1 MKYWVTTP
9 YLEIDTNVLTRMKEL
24 AASIQTPGVIK
35 KLAQELHSATAGR
48 VWLHYFCHCLIL
60 SHHWLL
66 YVQII
71 SPSRPH
77 TKTSQKPTVPTKAR
91 DLAIA
96 LLILEEDKYSRILQA
111 DYIPYFQQKPGEN
124 HVRDV
129 FETNHTITYWV
140 QQAVLNCDELGAR
153 SGLLKFFISTA
164 EVTGHAGSVHVI

>member
-9 YLEIDTNVLTRMKEL
+9 YFEVNTNILVRIKEFS
-24 AASIQTPGVIK
+24 ASIQCPGAIN

-48 VWLHYFCHCLIL
+48 VWFHYLCQCLIL

-77 TKTSQKPTVPTKAR
+77 TKTSQKPTAPTKPR

-96 LLILEEDKYSRILQA
+96 LLILEGDKYTRIPQA
-111 DYIPYFQQKPGEN
+111 DYIPYFQLKPGEN
-124 HVRDV
+124 HVRDAL
-129 FETNHTITYWV
+129 ETNHTITYWV
-140 QQAVLNCDELGAR
+140 QQAVLSCDELGAR
-153 SGLLKFFISTA
+153 SGVLKFFVSTA
-164 EVTGHAGSVHVI
+164 EVTGHVDLVHVT